1 MIPLIHD
8 MSGKKVVIFGGGE
21 VGFRKASFF
30 YPESDIYVVSRTF
43 YKKFNSINITAIEK
57 ELNDAED
64 NFFLDI
70 INESFLVVAATSD
83 QNLNNH
89 IGRLSKKAGI
99 LFNNA
104 DGNTGDVMIPS
115 VISGKNY
122 MIAISTCGKS
132 PGMSR
137 YIRKSL
143 EERFPDLD
151 EMISLQSE
159 VRELLKKKEPVQKR
173 RNEILRNIIYDE
185 KVWEELKRDRNSAL
199 IYIQEK
205 YFR

>member
-1 MIPLIHD
+1 
-8 MSGKKVVIFGGGE
+8 
-21 VGFRKASFF
+21 
-30 YPESDIYVVSRTF
+30 
-43 YKKFNSINITAIEK
+43 
-57 ELNDAED
+57 
-64 NFFLDI
+64 
-70 INESFLVVAATSD
+70 
-83 QNLNNH
+83 
-89 IGRLSKKAGI
+89 
-99 LFNNA
+99 
-104 DGNTGDVMIPS
+104 MIPS

-185 KVWEELKRDRNSAL
+185 KVWEELKRDWNSAL